1 MASQAHGRAVLP
13 WQRWVF
19 EEDRWESRACM
30 AEAWEELMGY
40 ECFVI
45 SFLIPL
51 VEQILIFFT
60 FMVTAFVGA
69 TSAKLDLNSA
79 ALCCT

>member
-1 MASQAHGRAVLP
+1 
-13 WQRWVF
+13 
-19 EEDRWESRACM
+19 M

-51 VEQILIFFT
+51 VEEFVIFFA
-60 FMVTAFVGA
+60 FLVRGFVGA

>member
-1 MASQAHGRAVLP
+1 
-13 WQRWVF
+13 
-19 EEDRWESRACM
+19 M

-51 VEQILIFFT
+51 VEQILIFFA
-60 FMVTAFVGA
+60 FMVTACERSTTECA
-69 TSAKLDLNSA
+69 
-79 ALCCT
+79 